1 MDIIFIVLTVI
12 SLIALI
18 LGFFLFL
25 IGSGKAQRRSGEQVG
40 AQVLSERMEDERDPP
55 VAQAASFKGKASRV
69 EGEASVSFVEIKDSI
84 VSGNWRQALPVLL
97 ATGGMIGLMI
107 FGSLTLFLLLED
119 KFIGGVIL
127 LVAAYTVIRLLINI
141 ARA

>member
-1 MDIIFIVLTVI
+1 
-12 SLIALI
+12 
-18 LGFFLFL
+18 
-25 IGSGKAQRRSGEQVG
+25 
-40 AQVLSERMEDERDPP
+40 
-55 VAQAASFKGKASRV
+55 V

-119 KFIGGVIL
+119 KLIGGVIL